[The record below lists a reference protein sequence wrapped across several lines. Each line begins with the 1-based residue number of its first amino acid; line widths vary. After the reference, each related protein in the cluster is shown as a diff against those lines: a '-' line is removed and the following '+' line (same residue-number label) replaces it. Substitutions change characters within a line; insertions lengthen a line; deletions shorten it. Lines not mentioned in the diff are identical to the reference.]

1 MNSAK
6 LAGLSIALLLIFTSA
21 GIGEARQLFL
31 NIYVTDTN
39 MKKALVVGDVDD
51 PESLPFLNS
60 SDHIYEENGQLYAVT
75 DSLLEESDQGW
86 RLKFAPSGYYDEYH
100 AVFYIPGNFELTE
113 INCSEGLE
121 FLSSTYNGSIVLDV
135 QGFDLTDPVVSLSY
149 IAA

>member
-1 MNSAK
+1 MNSAT
-6 LAGLSIALLLIFTSA
+6 LAGLSIALLLIFSSA

-39 MKKALVVGDVDD
+39 LKKALVVGDVDD

-60 SDHIYEENGQLYAVT
+60 SDHIYEENGQFYAVT
-75 DSLLEESDQGW
+75 DSLLQESDQGW
-86 RLKFAPSGYYDEYH
+86 SLKFAPSGYYDQYH
-100 AVFYIPGNFELTE
+100 AVFYIPGSFELTE

-121 FLSSTYNGSIVLDV
+121 FLSSTYNGSIVVDV
-135 QGFDLTDPVVSLSY
+135 QGFDLTDPAVSLSY

>member
-1 MNSAK
+1 MKSAK

-21 GIGEARQLFL
+21 GIGDARQLFL

-51 PESLPFLNS
+51 PEGLPFLNS

-86 RLKFAPSGYYDEYH
+86 KLKFAPNGYYDGYH
-100 AVFYIPGNFELTE
+100 AVFYIPGSFELTE
-113 INCSEGLE
+113 VNCSEGLE

-135 QGFDLTDPVVSLSY
+135 QGFGLTDPAVSLTY